1 MTLGIIDVGTNSI
14 HLLIGVLGLS
24 GKFHILLK
32 ERDLTRL
39 GEGGLARG
47 RLTAR
52 AMHRAVEILSRYAA
66 IMKRCGVDRVE
77 AVATNAVREA
87 KNGRLFVRRVR
98 ERLRMPLR
106 VVTGREEARLIYL
119 GVLQAARFR
128 RPTAIVTI
136 GGGSAQVMCGD
147 GARLRYTASVPL
159 GGARLAQQFIRHD
172 PARPD
177 ERAALARHV
186 ERTWAPVVRAL
197 RRDRWRMA
205 LGSSATIYQLMAA
218 ADLLTRGRATAAAK
232 HRLSISRRALRR
244 LLEWLATSTASER
257 IQLPGLDPRREDL
270 ALTTGT
276 VLLAW
281 MEGCG
286 VRRLR
291 YAPGSLREGLVV
303 DYLIRHHRRASRR
316 LASSAALAEPKQGNG
331 RFSSVPRRLLEAGT
345 ARFPRLSESDRR

>member
-14 HLLIGVLGLS
+14 HLLVGVLGLS
-24 GKFHILLK
+24 GKFHIILK

-52 AMHRAVEILSRYAA
+52 AMHRAAEILARYAA
-66 IMKRCGVDRVE
+66 TMRRCGVDRVE
-77 AVATNAVREA
+77 AVATSAVREA
-87 KNGRLFVRRVR
+87 HNGRAFVRRVR
-98 ERLRMPLR
+98 ERLRIPLR
-106 VVTGREEARLIYL
+106 VISGREEARLIYL
-119 GVLQAARFR
+119 GVLQAARFH

-136 GGGSAQVMCGD
+136 GGGSAQVIHGD
-147 GARLRYTASVPL
+147 GTRLRYVASVPL

-172 PARPD
+172 PPRPD
-177 ERAALARHV
+177 EVRALTRHV
-186 ERTWAPVVRAL
+186 ERTWAPVVRAM
-197 RRDRWRMA
+197 RRHRWHTA

-218 ADLLTRGRATAAAK
+218 ADLLTRGRAKRAEQR
-232 HRLSISRRALRR
+232 RLSISRRALRR
-244 LLEWLATSTASER
+244 LVEWLAASTAAER

-270 ALTTGT
+270 ALTTG
-276 VLLAW
+276 VALLSW

-286 VRRLR
+286 VSRLR

-316 LASSAALAEPKQGNG
+316 LASSAALAEPKNGNG
-331 RFSSVPRRLLEAGT
+331 RFSTVPRRLLAAGM
-345 ARFPRLSESDRR
+345 ARFPTSESRKR